1 MTLKQLQYFLALSK
15 TCHFSATAEQL
26 FISQSSLSYAINSLE
41 EELKVKLFER
51 HGNRTYLSKYGEV
64 YAEKIAPVFEM
75 LEAANKQMEIMRNP
89 DAGSVSIGVFP
100 GLYKEFTY
108 SLFKA
113 FYGEHPDHVVELK
126 TRGCR
131 EADLTKFL
139 ESEVMDLILCT
150 APNTNMGARRLFTQK
165 LVLYVPQ
172 NHRLADRDSVDLAE
186 IAHERYVMTNKEYSS
201 RLQVDDIF
209 RRKGYR
215 CNVISEQNSI
225 VGAMSLVSSSMGISI
240 QPLSAA
246 NHMYGTR
253 AIQIND
259 DNFQRTVYL
268 AWLKNKQLSN
278 AVCIARD
285 FLLEHGAELY
295 ASSLTLHGNP
305 H

>member
-1 MTLKQLQYFLALSK
+1 
-15 TCHFSATAEQL
+15 
-26 FISQSSLSYAINSLE
+26 
-41 EELKVKLFER
+41 
-51 HGNRTYLSKYGEV
+51 
-64 YAEKIAPVFEM
+64 M
-75 LEAANKQMEIMRNP
+75 LEAANKHLEMMRNP
-89 DAGSVSIGVFP
+89 DAGAVSMGVFP
-100 GLYKEFTY
+100 GLYKEFNY
-108 SLFKA
+108 SMLKT
-113 FYGEHPDHVVELK
+113 FYAQMPDHMVELK

-131 EADLTKFL
+131 EADLAKYL
-139 ESEVMDLILCT
+139 ETEKMDLILCVT
-150 APNTNMGARRLFTQK
+150 PGTNMGARRLFTQK
-165 LVLYVPQ
+165 LLLYVPKD
-172 NHRLADRDSVDLAE
+172 HPLADRDSVDLSE
-186 IAHERYVMTNKEYSS
+186 IANEKYIMTNNEYSA

-215 CNVISEQNSI
+215 YKVISEQNSL
-225 VGAMSLVSSSMGISI
+225 VGTMTLVSNGKGVSI